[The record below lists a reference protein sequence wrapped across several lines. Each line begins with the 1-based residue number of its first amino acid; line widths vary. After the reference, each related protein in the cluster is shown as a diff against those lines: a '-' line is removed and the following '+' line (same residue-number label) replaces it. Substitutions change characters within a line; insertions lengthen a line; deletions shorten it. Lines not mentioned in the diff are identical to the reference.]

1 MKVRRRVGLVA
12 AGAAVACLVVGVASA
27 TPGDLDT
34 TFGTGGKVLTD
45 FGSSSNDIAQ
55 AVAVQE
61 DGKIVVAGYSDA
73 NGGYEFA
80 VSRYTRTGAPDMS
93 FGSGGKVLTDVG
105 GGGNDNAT
113 AIAVQKDGKIV
124 VAGFSAVSGG
134 YDFALVRYTKTGA
147 LDKSFGS
154 NGKVLT
160 DLGSTGDFAYAVAI
174 QKDGKIVVAGK
185 SFASGSGDFAV
196 VRYTKRGAVDT
207 RFGSSGVVLT
217 DIGSASNDGARALA
231 LQKDGKI
238 VAAGSTNASGGY
250 DFALVRYTKTGAL
263 DTGFGPGGKVVTDLG
278 GSNDGAYAVALQK
291 DGEIVAGGDSNVN
304 GSNDFALVRYTTAG
318 AVDTGFGT
326 GGQVVTDLGSSS
338 SDCLSGIALQ
348 KDEKI
353 LAGGNNAC
361 NDKDFAL
368 ARYTTTGALDTS
380 FGSGGIALTDIGS
393 SSSDYLYALAL
404 QQDGKAVAV
413 GYSDASGGGDFAVVR
428 YLG

>member
-134 YDFALVRYTKTGA
+134 YDFALVRYTK
-147 LDKSFGS
+147 DRKS
-154 NGKVLT
+154 
-160 DLGSTGDFAYAVAI
+160 
-174 QKDGKIVVAGK
+174 VV
-185 SFASGSGDFAV
+185 
-196 VRYTKRGAVDT
+196 
-207 RFGSSGVVLT
+207 
-217 DIGSASNDGARALA
+217 
-231 LQKDGKI
+231 
-238 VAAGSTNASGGY
+238 
-250 DFALVRYTKTGAL
+250 
-263 DTGFGPGGKVVTDLG
+263 
-278 GSNDGAYAVALQK
+278 
-291 DGEIVAGGDSNVN
+291 
-304 GSNDFALVRYTTAG
+304 
-318 AVDTGFGT
+318 
-326 GGQVVTDLGSSS
+326 
-338 SDCLSGIALQ
+338 
-348 KDEKI
+348 
-353 LAGGNNAC
+353 
-361 NDKDFAL
+361 
-368 ARYTTTGALDTS
+368 
-380 FGSGGIALTDIGS
+380 
-393 SSSDYLYALAL
+393 
-404 QQDGKAVAV
+404 
-413 GYSDASGGGDFAVVR
+413 
-428 YLG
+428 